1 MRFDKNWLDKRWVA
15 YTIAACAAV
24 VLYLLLSHLGTI
36 GGGLK
41 AFVGILKPVLYGIV
55 IAYVMEPLVKIFQ
68 KYVFGRMNNTMLNRL
83 MSVFCAVVAV
93 VVFIVILMVALV
105 PQLIGSIATFINNMG
120 KYITSLQLL
129 VTQLSST
136 ASESNFDI
144 HSVTDTINN
153 LLQTLNSSMPTTV
166 NRIVNTSYSI
176 GMNVFNLVVAF
187 ILAVYFLADKSRVM
201 ANVKRLLHALLPPKG
216 YSRLSKFCN
225 RCHHILVQYIGCDI
239 LDALIVG
246 AANYIFFKIV
256 GMPYAVLIAV
266 ICGVTNLAPTF
277 GPIVGG
283 VIGTFILVL
292 VNPWY
297 ALWFIIFTFILQLA
311 DGYVIKP
318 KLFGNTFGVSSLWI
332 LIAIIVGGRMFGVW
346 GILLAI
352 PVAAILDFVYH
363 EYILSLL
370 EEGNIFKKNK
380 TS

>member
-1 MRFDKNWLDKRWVA
+1 MKFNKDWLEKRWVA
-15 YTIAACAAV
+15 YTIAACSAV
-24 VLYLLLSHLGTI
+24 LLYLLLSHIGVLG
-36 GGGLK
+36 GAFK
-41 AFVGILKPVLYGIV
+41 AVVGVLKPVIYGIM

-68 KYVFGRMNNTMLNRL
+68 KYVFRRMSNDSLSRL
-83 MSVFCAVVAV
+83 VSVFCAVVSV
-93 VVFIVILMVALV
+93 LVFIVILMVALV
-105 PQLIGSIATFINNMG
+105 PQIIDSIATFINNMG
-120 KYITSLQLL
+120 RYITSLQSL
-129 VTQLSST
+129 VNQLSST
-136 ASESNFDI
+136 ASASNFDI

-153 LLQTLNSSMPTTV
+153 LLQTLNSSMPNTV

-187 ILAVYFLADKSRVM
+187 ILAVYFLADKTRVM
-201 ANVKRLLHALLPPKG
+201 TNVKRLLRALLPQKG
-216 YSRLSKFCN
+216 YRRLGAFCN

-246 AANYIFFKIV
+246 VANYIFFKIV

-297 ALWFIIFTFILQLA
+297 ALWFIIFTLVIQTI
-311 DGYVIKP
+311 DGYVLKP
-318 KLFGNTFGVSSLWI
+318 KLFGGTFGVSSLWI

-363 EYILSLL
+363 EYLLALL
-370 EEGNIFKKNK
+370 EEGKMFRRNRA
-380 TS
+380 